1 MPVSENSLPSL
12 TDVCNF
18 KTIHCKSPGGG
29 DPAVIDLICYLH
41 PTHIA
46 FQKAAQVL
54 NNDVLAYL
62 VNLHSFFK
70 HSTAHREESGSG
82 EMFRGNGGQFCR
94 GTGSVFPPLRLISMA
109 GYGESGWASAGF
121 MGLNSGLL
129 PCLLNFSKS
138 NSSQQSRPEDG
149 KVL

>member
-1 MPVSENSLPSL
+1 MYATSRQFIAKAQEEGN
-12 TDVCNF
+12 
-18 KTIHCKSPGGG
+18 
-29 DPAVIDLICYLH
+29 PAVIDLICYLH

-46 FQKAAQVL
+46 FKKAVQVL

-94 GTGSVFPPLRLISMA
+94 GTGSVTSILTQVQRYCRLSEA
-109 GYGESGWASAGF
+109 KRAEAEQKQTHVCADLG
-121 MGLNSGLL
+121 
-129 PCLLNFSKS
+129 
-138 NSSQQSRPEDG
+138 
-149 KVL
+149 